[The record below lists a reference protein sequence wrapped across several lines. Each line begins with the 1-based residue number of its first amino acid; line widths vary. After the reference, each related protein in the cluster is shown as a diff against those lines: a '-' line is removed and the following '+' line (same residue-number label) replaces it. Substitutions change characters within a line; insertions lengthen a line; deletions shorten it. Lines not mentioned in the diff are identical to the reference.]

1 MRERH
6 FPRVCHS
13 CQAPMARQEDT
24 CWRCGARWAS
34 EAAPRTTLQVVAGG
48 VPTHAAR
55 AADRRIAIALADNA
69 LRATELRQDADRWFD
84 DGASVAA
91 ETVAPLVAVAGRR

>member
-6 FPRVCHS
+6 FPRVCRS

-34 EAAPRTTLQVVAGG
+34 EDAPRTTLQVIAGGAPMHVAGAPHPRLAVAG
-48 VPTHAAR
+48 NAR
-55 AADRRIAIALADNA
+55 AAAEAHLDADRWMNEGGSFDSEAAAA
-69 LRATELRQDADRWFD
+69 LRAT
-84 DGASVAA
+84 
-91 ETVAPLVAVAGRR
+91 AGSR